1 MKLLVVGGVAGGA
14 SAAAKARRVDEKAE
28 IIMFERGEYISF
40 ANCGLPYHVGKTIPS
55 RDSLELMT
63 PESFT
68 ERANVE
74 VRIRQ
79 EVIGIDPDKK
89 TVEVKNHA
97 TGEVYNE
104 SYDKLILAP
113 GSSPVKPPIK
123 GADLPGVKV
132 LWTLPDMDSIIEQLN
147 SGVKSAVVVGGG
159 FIGIEVA
166 ENLQERGVKTAL
178 VEMAPHLMPP
188 IDQEMAQPLSDTM
201 TAHGVEL
208 HLDSMVVSIEEVKNA
223 DALMS
228 VTLKGGKKI
237 VADLVVL
244 AVGVKPNSELA
255 VKAGLKTNQRGG
267 IVVDDNMRTSNQDIY
282 AVGDAVEVK
291 DPILGRRVMI
301 PLAGPANKQGRAAA
315 INVFGGNECYQ
326 GSIGTS
332 VCKVFDMTVAA
343 TGVNERTL
351 KSEGIEYKKL
361 YLNPANHATYY
372 PGADMMH
379 MKVIYRPDGTIL
391 GAQIVGHD
399 GVDKRIDLLAIAIKT
414 GIKIT
419 ELEHLELAYAP
430 PYGSAKD
437 PVNFVGFM
445 AGNEFAGQTSFIA
458 PDELSDDAFI
468 LDVREPEEVECGA
481 VDGAVNIPLGSLRK
495 RLNEV
500 PKDREIIVMCKSGVR
515 AYLAERILRQN
526 GFKAKNLSG
535 GYVTWRMFHPQAPGH
550 HTFGPCGNNQCDTDF
565 GEPLS
570 KTQHAVMKE
579 IDACGLQCPGPI
591 VQVKRAMEELKP
603 GDTLRVTASDV
614 GFKKDLP
621 AWCSSTGNVLISI
634 DERDHI
640 IEAIVAKGGA
650 PAAAATANIPVK
662 KQTTL
667 VLFSND
673 LDKTMA
679 AFIMATGFASLGHE
693 VSIFFTFW
701 GLNVLRKD
709 NPPPVKKD
717 ILSRMFG
724 MMMPRGPKKLALSK
738 MHMAGMGTAMMKYVM
753 NSKNVD
759 SLPTLIEQA
768 QQMGVKFLACDMA
781 MNVMGIGPE
790 ELIDGVERV
799 GVANF
804 AALSEQSST
813 TLFI

>member
-1 MKLLVVGGVAGGA
+1 MKLLVIGGVAGGA
-14 SAAAKARRVDEKAE
+14 SAAAKARRVDENAE

-40 ANCGLPYHVGKTIPS
+40 ANCGLPYHVGKIIPS

-63 PESFT
+63 PESFK
-68 ERANVE
+68 ERANVD

-79 EVIGIDPDKK
+79 EVIAVNPAEK

-97 TGEVYNE
+97 TGETYSEN
-104 SYDKLILAP
+104 YDKLILAP
-113 GSSPVKPPIK
+113 GSSPIQPPIK

-132 LWTLPDMDSIIEQLN
+132 LWTLPDMDAIIEQVN
-147 SGVKSAVVVGGG
+147 SGVKAAVVVGGG

-166 ENLQERGVKTAL
+166 ENLQERGIKTAL
-178 VEMAPHLMPP
+178 VEMAPQLMPP
-188 IDQEMAQPLSDTM
+188 IDQEMAQPLSDVM
-201 TAHGVEL
+201 SNNGVEL
-208 HLDSMVVSIEEVKNA
+208 HLSSAVTGIEEVKNG
-223 DALMS
+223 DTLMS

-255 VKAGLKTNQRGG
+255 TKAGLETNQRGG
-267 IVVDDNMRTSNQDIY
+267 IVVDDMMRTSDENIY
-282 AVGDAVEVK
+282 AVGDAVEVA
-291 DPILGRRVMI
+291 DPILKRRVMI

-315 INVFGGNECYQ
+315 INVFGGNEHYR

-332 VCKVFDMTVAA
+332 VCKVFDMTVAS

-372 PGADMMH
+372 PGAEMMH
-379 MKVIYRPDGTIL
+379 IKVLYKADETIL
-391 GAQIVGHD
+391 GAQIVGHG
-399 GVDKRIDLLAIAIKT
+399 GVDKRIDILATAIKT

-437 PVNFVGFM
+437 PVNFIGFM
-445 AGNEFAGQTSFIA
+445 AANELRGETTFIA
-458 PDELSDDAFI
+458 PDELKDEDFI
-468 LDVREPEEVECGA
+468 LDVREPEEVDCGG
-481 VDGAVNIPLGSLRK
+481 VSGATNIPLGELRE
-495 RLNEV
+495 RLGELDKGQLMV
-500 PKDREIIVMCKSGVR
+500 VMCKSGVR

-526 GFKAKNLSG
+526 DFKANNMSG
-535 GYVTWRMFHPQAPGH
+535 GYVTWKMFNPEAPGH

-565 GEPLS
+565 GDPLS
-570 KTQHAVMKE
+570 KTQHAVMSE

-591 VQVKRAMEELKP
+591 VQVKKAMEGLKT
-603 GDTLRVTASDV
+603 GDTLRVKASDA

-621 AWCSSTGNVLISI
+621 AWCGSTGNVLVSI
-634 DERDHI
+634 EENDGI
-640 IEAIVAKGGA
+640 IEAIVGKGGMSVTTNA
-650 PAAAATANIPVK
+650 KSPVN
-662 KQTTL
+662 KQTTI

-673 LDKTMA
+673 LDKSMA

-724 MMMPRGPKKLALSK
+724 MMMPRGPKKLSLSK

-753 NSKNVD
+753 DSKNVD
-759 SLPTLIEQA
+759 SLPVLISQA

-781 MNVMGIGPE
+781 MNVMGITHE
-790 ELIDGVERV
+790 ELIDNVERV

-804 AALSEQSST
+804 AALSEQSGT